1 MKTYKKLLYL
11 FVMVMFVVAL
21 AGCGGNAANNS
32 ENTNTTE
39 NTANAENTTENT
51 ANSGN
56 NAAAEEPT
64 EEPAAEEPAEEP
76 AAEPTEEP
84 AAEPT
89 EEPAEEPAMEPVTLR
104 YANWNLGTEEEN
116 NIQRQLVQAYLEANP
131 HVTIEFVDMSA
142 EGGWDAVLTS
152 YAAKGELPDVF
163 MANNVPLYVQN
174 DWLADLSAMVEADTD
189 WANVPQVLK
198 DSVTYNGQ
206 VLGMP
211 AAQFVMGYFVNKDL
225 YEAANLDAP
234 EYGFTVEEF
243 EAAVTAMNNI
253 EQGVLGLDEME
264 FVMGWYANTQDPNLK
279 WFSFDG
285 AHMNYNSAAFK
296 DAVAKAGELKPY
308 TWQGLT
314 DEQKANFTATG
325 PWELFLNQEV
335 GMRWDASWSVPNYVQ
350 NATFEWDFVGI
361 PGGNQAMVMDVMVVS
376 KTTAHMEEAY
386 KFAKYMSFSSEAY
399 AKEAELAAAMS
410 SAPKMPVS
418 VDAASLELY
427 TQFVDVPGILTAL
440 ENLDNSLIES
450 LAKVV
455 PGYINARWE
464 GKPGID
470 VGEDLDVN
478 MWFMFNFANDGR
490 YKYEDYSAQLEEF
503 ANQIL
508 DDAAATLN
516 Q

>member
-1 MKTYKKLLYL
+1 MKHITKRFLLL
-11 FVMVMFVVAL
+11 VLLVVAL
-21 AGCGGNAANNS
+21 AACGGGA
-32 ENTNTTE
+32 
-39 NTANAENTTENT
+39 
-51 ANSGN
+51 
-56 NAAAEEPT
+56 T
-64 EEPAAEEPAEEP
+64 EEPVEDTTSDTTQEEAADTETEAPAEETE
-76 AAEPTEEP
+76 AE
-84 AAEPT
+84 A
-89 EEPAEEPAMEPVTLR
+89 PAEEAEAPAEEATEVPAEEEVAAEAITLR

-116 NIQRQLVQAYLEANP
+116 NIQRQMVQAYMEANP
-131 HVTIEFVDMSA
+131 NVTIEFVDMSA

-163 MANNVPLYVQN
+163 MANNVPLYVAN
-174 DWLADLSAMVEADTD
+174 DWLADLSDLTANDAD
-189 WANVPQVLK
+189 WANVPQALK

-206 VLGMP
+206 VLGLP

-234 EYGFTVEEF
+234 EYGFSVEEF
-243 EAAVTAMNNI
+243 EEAVTSLHNVQ
-253 EQGVLGLDEME
+253 QGVLGLDEME
-264 FVMGWYANTQDPNLK
+264 FIMGWYANTQDPNLK
-279 WFSFDG
+279 WFSYDG
-285 AHMNYNSAAFK
+285 AQMNYNSTAFK
-296 DAVAKAGELKPY
+296 DAVAAAGEWKQY

-314 DEQKANFTATG
+314 EEQLANFTATG

-335 GMRWDASWSVPNYVQ
+335 GMRWDASWSVPGYVE
-350 NATFEWDFVGI
+350 NAGFEWDFIGI
-361 PGGNQAMVMDVMVVS
+361 PGGNQALVTDVMVVS
-376 KTTAHMEEAY
+376 KTTANMDAAY
-386 KFAKYMSFSSEAY
+386 DFARWMTFSTAAY
-399 AKEAELAAAMS
+399 AKEAELAAAMG

-418 VDAASLELY
+418 VDEASLALY
-427 TQFVDVPGILTAL
+427 TTFVDKPGILAAL
-440 ENLDNSLIES
+440 DNLDNSLIES

-508 DDAAATLN
+508 ADAAAELN

>member
-1 MKTYKKLLYL
+1 MKYVTKRFLLL
-11 FVMVMFVVAL
+11 VLLIVAL
-21 AGCGGNAANNS
+21 AACGGS
-32 ENTNTTE
+32 STEETTE
-39 NTANAENTTENT
+39 ETTSTDTTTQEEATTDEAEAPAEEEM
-51 ANSGN
+51 
-56 NAAAEEPT
+56 AAEETPA
-64 EEPAAEEPAEEP
+64 EEMEAETPAEEAEAPAEEEMAAEETPAEE
-76 AAEPTEEP
+76 AS
-84 AAEPT
+84 
-89 EEPAEEPAMEPVTLR
+89 MEAVTLR

-116 NIQRQLVQAYLEANP
+116 NIQRQMVQAYMDAHPN
-131 HVTIEFVDMSA
+131 VTIEFVDMSA

-163 MANNVPLYVQN
+163 MANNVPLYVAN
-174 DWLADLSAMVEADTD
+174 DWLADLSDLTADDAD
-189 WANVPQVLK
+189 WANVPAALK
-198 DSVTYNGQ
+198 NSVTYNGQ
-206 VLGMP
+206 VLGLP

-243 EAAVTAMNNI
+243 DDAVTSLNNI
-253 EQGVLGLDEME
+253 QQGVLGLDEME

-285 AHMNYNSAAFK
+285 EKMNYNSTAFK
-296 DAVAKAGELKPY
+296 DAVAEAGALKEY
-308 TWQGLT
+308 TWQGLSE
-314 DEQKANFTATG
+314 EQLTNFNSTG

-335 GMRWDASWSVPNYVQ
+335 GMRWDASWSVPGYVE
-350 NATFEWDFVGI
+350 NATFDWDFIGI
-361 PGGNQAMVMDVMVVS
+361 PGGNQALVMDVMVVS
-376 KTTAHMEEAY
+376 KTTADVAAAY
-386 KFAKYMSFSSEAY
+386 DFARWMTFSTEAY
-399 AKEAELAAAMS
+399 AKEAELAGAMG

-418 VDAASLELY
+418 VDEASLALY
-427 TQFVDVPGILTAL
+427 TTFVDKPGIQAAL
-440 ENLDNSLIES
+440 DNLDNSLVES
-450 LAKVV
+450 LAKVI

-470 VGEDLDVN
+470 VGDDLDVN

-508 DDAAATLN
+508 ADAAAELN

>member
-1 MKTYKKLLYL
+1 MKTYKKLIYL
-11 FVMVMFVVAL
+11 FVMAMLVVAL
-21 AGCGGNAANNS
+21 VACGGGTTN
-32 ENTNTTE
+32 NTNNTE
-39 NTANAENTTENT
+39 NTGNTENTENTGNTENTTAEEPEAEPT
-51 ANSGN
+51 EETP
-56 NAAAEEPT
+56 AEEPT
-64 EEPAAEEPAEEP
+64 EEAA
-76 AAEPTEEP
+76 
-84 AAEPT
+84 
-89 EEPAEEPAMEPVTLR
+89 AMEPVTLR

-116 NIQRQLVQAYLEANP
+116 NIQRQLVQAYMDANP

-174 DWLADLSAMVEADTD
+174 DWLADLTAMVEADAD

-211 AAQFVMGYFVNKDL
+211 AAQFVMGYFVNQDL

-234 EYGFTVEEF
+234 QYGFTVEEF
-243 EAAVTAMNNI
+243 EEAVMALHNV

-264 FVMGWYANTQDPNLK
+264 FVMGWYAHTQDPNLK

-335 GMRWDASWSVPNYVQ
+335 GMRWDASWAVPAYVQ
-350 NATFEWDFVGI
+350 NATFNWDFIGI

-376 KTTAHMEEAY
+376 KTTANMEEAY
-386 KFAKYMSFSSEAY
+386 KFAKWMTFSSEAY
-399 AKEAELAAAMS
+399 AKEAELAAAMN

-427 TQFVDVPGILTAL
+427 KQFVDVPGILAAL
-440 ENLDNSLIES
+440 ENLDSSLIES

-470 VGEDLDVN
+470 IGEDLDVN

-508 DDAAATLN
+508 DDAAAEMN